1 MGPGLSQSLD
11 LLNDIIEQQGLKDK
25 SHNLLSSHACFSFF
39 LFDRKFLTFI
49 ESTDLMLV
57 IYKEWSF

>member
-11 LLNDIIEQQGLKDK
+11 LLNDILIEQQGLKDK
-25 SHNLLSSHACFSFF
+25 KKSHNLLSSRACFSFF

-57 IYKEWSF
+57 I